1 MTEIPIVRHVLDAN
15 DAGAALNLARLNAAG
30 VTAVNLM
37 ASPGAGKTT
46 LILATAAAL
55 AGRLRVGVI
64 EGDLATRI
72 DADRVAAAGLPVVQI
87 NTEGGC
93 HLDAAMVRGA
103 LDQLPLAEIDL
114 LLIENVGNL
123 VCPAN
128 FALGVH
134 ANVVVASVPEGD
146 DKPFKYPGIYA
157 HAQGVVLN
165 KADLVDLLEF
175 RYAEFARGV
184 ALVNPHAPISSVS
197 ARTGAG
203 IAAWAGWLEA
213 LCARPAPERGEHV
226 AASA

>member
-15 DAGAALNLARLNAAG
+15 DQVAALNLARLNQAG
-30 VTAVNLM
+30 ITAVNLM

-103 LDQLPLAEIDL
+103 LDQMPLHQIDL

-128 FALGVH
+128 FSLGVH

-157 HAQGVVLN
+157 RAQAVVLN
-165 KADLVDLLEF
+165 KADLLEYLEF
-175 RYAEFARGV
+175 DSAAFARGV
-184 ALVNPHAPISSVS
+184 ALVNPHAPVWPVA
-197 ARTGAG
+197 ARTRAG
-203 IAAWAGWLEA
+203 IGAWTGWLEA
-213 LCARPAPERGEHV
+213 LHTQPAPDREEHV
-226 AASA
+226 AAAG

>member
-1 MTEIPIVRHVLDAN
+1 MAEIPVVRHVLDVN
-15 DAGAALNLARLNAAG
+15 DLAAATNLARLNDAG

-55 AGRLRVGVI
+55 RVRLRVAVI

-72 DADRVAAAGLPVVQI
+72 DADRVAAAGLPVIQI
-87 NTEGGC
+87 NTDGGC

-103 LDQLPLAEIDL
+103 LDQMPLETIDL

-146 DKPFKYPGIYA
+146 DKPLKYPGIYA
-157 HAQGVVLN
+157 KADAVVLN
-165 KADLVDLLEF
+165 KADLVEFLEF
-175 RYAEFARGV
+175 DTSNFARGV
-184 ALVNPHAPISSVS
+184 ALVNPSAPIWPVS

-203 IAAWAGWLEA
+203 IAAWTGWLEA
-213 LCARPAPERGEHV
+213 LATLQRGIYAAARG
-226 AASA
+226 